1 MLFPRLLSVH
11 LFSIPFCLDILLVVA
26 GSFLRPLQRLAKL
39 LEIRIVLL
47 QMHAQRQGLVIPD
60 DAAALPVD
68 KEHPAA
74 AAAGGKW
81 IHQQHYASVPGRR
94 TSDGAETD
102 RSHASSSSSSQWAA
116 AAAASAHPRYGHG
129 HGAAAA
135 SSSSSASSPAPRS
148 LSLVSDH
155 AAVASASAL
164 RARSPS
170 MESSRGR
177 ARRSSGGRIGQEEV
191 DELASEEEE
200 DDACLIAQRRRQL
213 PSIRDHPDL
222 FLRRSPE
229 SFLERNNGDA
239 NEDDRSV
246 KLSPIMGYNA
256 EPATKRSQQ
265 QPRAAPKRKMT
276 TVRDA
281 GLDAAGSKRV
291 RRAAEAT
298 TRTQASGGGGS
309 VAQERKHSQDSTASS
324 VAESYA
330 SARSMTGSS
339 ACSGEESRQSHA
351 GSTTTTTRRPTGL
364 DMLLNA
370 VSCSERGITSLS
382 S

>member
-1 MLFPRLLSVH
+1 
-11 LFSIPFCLDILLVVA
+11 
-26 GSFLRPLQRLAKL
+26 
-39 LEIRIVLL
+39 
-47 QMHAQRQGLVIPD
+47 MHAQRQGLVIPD
-60 DAAALPVD
+60 DVALPVD
-68 KEHPAA
+68 KEHPVAGGG
-74 AAAGGKW
+74 GGKW

-116 AAAASAHPRYGHG
+116 ATAYAHPRYGHG

-170 MESSRGR
+170 MASSRGR
-177 ARRSSGGRIGQEEV
+177 ARRSGGRAGHEEV

-200 DDACLIAQRRRQL
+200 DDARLIAQRRRQL

-265 QPRAAPKRKMT
+265 QQPRAAPKRKMT
-276 TVRDA
+276 TMRDA

-298 TRTQASGGGGS
+298 TRTQARGSS

-330 SARSMTGSS
+330 SARSMTGS